1 MKVGETFTYSVTIRN
16 GGGNAV
22 PATEVVFNS
31 SMTNGKFV
39 SATSTQGKCRK
50 SVNSDPVTVC
60 DLGTIDAGKRVVIS
74 ITVQAEATRMMD
86 HNGEEVFITNN
97 IIRGRD
103 YDYTPENNVYDSRG
117 TIIRR

>member
-1 MKVGETFTYSVTIRN
+1 
-16 GGGNAV
+16 
-22 PATEVVFNS
+22 
-31 SMTNGKFV
+31 MTNGKFV